1 MYFERS
7 LSICRRVDHI
17 AQNAN
22 TGVWDVPKSIPME
35 DREASG
41 SAHMVLNATVEP
53 EVAILEG
60 MIDCNV
66 SSALPWTLHT
76 CCYSS
81 MDCLLVSLY
90 HYRHGMVC

>member
-1 MYFERS
+1 MQEIGPHCS
-7 LSICRRVDHI
+7 ECKHRRL
-17 AQNAN
+17 
-22 TGVWDVPKSIPME
+22 GCSKSIPME

-60 MIDCNV
+60 MIDFNV
-66 SSALPWTLHT
+66 SSVLPWTLHT

-81 MDCLLVSLY
+81 MDCLTVSLY
-90 HYRHGMVC
+90 HYRHGMVCCCHP